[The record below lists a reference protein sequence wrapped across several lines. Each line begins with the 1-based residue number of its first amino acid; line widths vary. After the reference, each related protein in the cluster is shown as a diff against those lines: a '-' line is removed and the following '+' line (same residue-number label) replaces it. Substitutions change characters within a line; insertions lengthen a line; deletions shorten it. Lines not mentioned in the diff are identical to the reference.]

1 MMLNKGLTFVLLLG
15 AAGCT
20 MKEAAPVDSA
30 AAPDSTAA
38 GVAAPV
44 TPDSTGA
51 AIDSVKAN
59 PPVASKKGQTPRDS
73 IIGRD
78 SAFGP
83 IGSIDEK
90 GNVTPI
96 RKQVR
101 K

>member
-1 MMLNKGLTFVLLLG
+1 MSKRALTLALLVG
-15 AAGCT
+15 AGACT

-30 AAPDSTAA
+30 ASPDSTAA

-44 TPDSTGA
+44 TPVSTGA

-59 PPVASKKGQTPRDS
+59 PPVAGQKGQTPRDS

-78 SAFGP
+78 SAYGP

-96 RKQVR
+96 KKQVR

>member
-1 MMLNKGLTFVLLLG
+1 MSKRALAIVLLLSAG
-15 AAGCT
+15 ACT

-51 AIDSVKAN
+51 IDSVKAN
-59 PPVASKKGQTPRDS
+59 PQVAGQKGQAPRDS

-78 SAFGP
+78 SAYGP
-83 IGSIDEK
+83 IGTIDEK